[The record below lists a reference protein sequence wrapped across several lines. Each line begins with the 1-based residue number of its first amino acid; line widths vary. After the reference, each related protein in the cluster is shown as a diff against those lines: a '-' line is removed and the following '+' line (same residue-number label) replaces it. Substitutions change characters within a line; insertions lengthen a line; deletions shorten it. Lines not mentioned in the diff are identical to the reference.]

1 MTLTLGNLIFILEE
15 LERVQDDQLRSVWDG
30 STDPDDYNHNALREI
45 HVALKRIQNRLDPEG
60 DDVVDLWGEIVHVET
75 MMEGE
80 A

>member
-15 LERVQDDQLRSVWDG
+15 LERVQDDQLRSVWEG
-30 STDPDDYNHNALREI
+30 STDPDDFNVNALREI
-45 HVALKRIQNRLDPEG
+45 HVALKRIQNRFAHG
-60 DDVVDLWGEIVHVET
+60 AVDLWGEIVHVET